1 MDGKMEKLK
10 SYIETWI
17 DGKSIKGIRVSPYD
31 IYTCIDAYN
40 TLVKKEKFEF
50 ISGNVKTI
58 FDKCGIPTKEK
69 GIGWVAF
76 I

>member
-17 DGKSIKGIRVSPYD
+17 NGKSVKGIRVSPYD
-31 IYTCIDAYN
+31 IYTCIDAYKALSKN
-40 TLVKKEKFEF
+40 KNFEF
-50 ISGNVKTI
+50 ISENVKTI
-58 FDKCGIPTKEK
+58 FDKCGISTKEK

>member
-1 MDGKMEKLK
+1 MEKLK

-17 DGKSIKGIRVSPYD
+17 NGKSIKGIGVSPYD

-40 TLVKKEKFEF
+40 ALVKNEKFEF
-50 ISGNVKTI
+50 ISENVKVI
-58 FDKCGIPTKEK
+58 LDKCGISTKEK